1 MKGFP
6 KVLKTKEDY
15 YNCLA
20 MVASGELAAADLLA
34 KIESAENQRYIECGV
49 AAVEEEKKAVTV
61 YYCDEAAVGMKFV
74 AGDVSGTV
82 QGVTHIQTD
91 EAAAAGEAGN
101 DRTAL
106 TLSKAVKA
114 GCKVIALERTDTVAG
129 MTTDLIFNI
138 YNDFHN
144 ISKTH
149 VSELISD
156 SFKYSVKIFDISK
169 SEIITDV
176 LDIQIRKM
184 QKGTGIKYLSH
195 FLKLKKSIT
204 TPPHNFTIQCYLC
217 HPCRFGILF
226 HWYCFACIQQHPLN
240 NIPYTVFFGIL
251 FFLSLH
257 SVSAVQCM

>member
-91 EAAAAGEAGN
+91 EAAAAGEAGKRQNSPYTFKSGKSGLQGNCAGTHRHRGRN
-101 DRTAL
+101 DNRRHCSTER
-106 TLSKAVKA
+106 SIKAV
-114 GCKVIALERTDTVAG
+114 
-129 MTTDLIFNI
+129 
-138 YNDFHN
+138 
-144 ISKTH
+144 
-149 VSELISD
+149 
-156 SFKYSVKIFDISK
+156 
-169 SEIITDV
+169 
-176 LDIQIRKM
+176 
-184 QKGTGIKYLSH
+184 
-195 FLKLKKSIT
+195 
-204 TPPHNFTIQCYLC
+204 
-217 HPCRFGILF
+217 
-226 HWYCFACIQQHPLN
+226 
-240 NIPYTVFFGIL
+240 
-251 FFLSLH
+251 
-257 SVSAVQCM
+257 

>member
-49 AAVEEEKKAVTV
+49 ATVEEEKKAVTV

-114 GCKVIALERTDTVAG
+114 GCMNARHYGESCRKLKEIGVMLG
-129 MTTDLIFNI
+129 
-138 YNDFHN
+138 
-144 ISKTH
+144 
-149 VSELISD
+149 ELIEE
-156 SFKYSVKIFDISK
+156 VK
-169 SEIITDV
+169 T
-176 LDIQIRKM
+176 RK
-184 QKGTGIKYLSH
+184 
-195 FLKLKKSIT
+195 
-204 TPPHNFTIQCYLC
+204 
-217 HPCRFGILF
+217 
-226 HWYCFACIQQHPLN
+226 
-240 NIPYTVFFGIL
+240 
-251 FFLSLH
+251 
-257 SVSAVQCM
+257 

>member
-49 AAVEEEKKAVTV
+49 ATVEEEKKAVTV

-91 EAAAAGEAGN
+91 EAAAAGEEGN

-129 MTTDLIFNI
+129 MTTD
-138 YNDFHN
+138 
-144 ISKTH
+144 
-149 VSELISD
+149 
-156 SFKYSVKIFDISK
+156 DIAALK
-169 SEIITDV
+169 GV
-176 LDIQIRKM
+176 LKQ
-184 QKGTGIKYLSH
+184 YE
-195 FLKLKKSIT
+195 
-204 TPPHNFTIQCYLC
+204 
-217 HPCRFGILF
+217 
-226 HWYCFACIQQHPLN
+226 
-240 NIPYTVFFGIL
+240 
-251 FFLSLH
+251 
-257 SVSAVQCM
+257 

>member
-91 EAAAAGEAGN
+91 EAAAAGEAGKRQNSPYTFQSGKSGLQGNCAGTHRHRGRN
-101 DRTAL
+101 DNRRHCSTER
-106 TLSKAVKA
+106 SIKAV
-114 GCKVIALERTDTVAG
+114 
-129 MTTDLIFNI
+129 
-138 YNDFHN
+138 
-144 ISKTH
+144 
-149 VSELISD
+149 
-156 SFKYSVKIFDISK
+156 
-169 SEIITDV
+169 
-176 LDIQIRKM
+176 
-184 QKGTGIKYLSH
+184 
-195 FLKLKKSIT
+195 
-204 TPPHNFTIQCYLC
+204 
-217 HPCRFGILF
+217 
-226 HWYCFACIQQHPLN
+226 
-240 NIPYTVFFGIL
+240 
-251 FFLSLH
+251 
-257 SVSAVQCM
+257 

>member
-34 KIESAENQRYIECGV
+34 KIESAENQRYIECGI

-91 EAAAAGEAGN
+91 EAGN

-129 MTTDLIFNI
+129 MTTD
-138 YNDFHN
+138 
-144 ISKTH
+144 
-149 VSELISD
+149 
-156 SFKYSVKIFDISK
+156 DIAALK
-169 SEIITDV
+169 GV
-176 LDIQIRKM
+176 LKQ
-184 QKGTGIKYLSH
+184 YE
-195 FLKLKKSIT
+195 
-204 TPPHNFTIQCYLC
+204 
-217 HPCRFGILF
+217 
-226 HWYCFACIQQHPLN
+226 
-240 NIPYTVFFGIL
+240 
-251 FFLSLH
+251 
-257 SVSAVQCM
+257 

>member
-129 MTTDLIFNI
+129 MQESKELLRLAHDLKYSAMNARHYGESCRKLKEIG
-138 YNDFHN
+138 
-144 ISKTH
+144 
-149 VSELISD
+149 VMLGELIEE
-156 SFKYSVKIFDISK
+156 VK
-169 SEIITDV
+169 T
-176 LDIQIRKM
+176 RK
-184 QKGTGIKYLSH
+184 
-195 FLKLKKSIT
+195 
-204 TPPHNFTIQCYLC
+204 
-217 HPCRFGILF
+217 
-226 HWYCFACIQQHPLN
+226 
-240 NIPYTVFFGIL
+240 
-251 FFLSLH
+251 
-257 SVSAVQCM
+257 